1 MQIKIKAQDNQAKD
15 KGKKIDQRMIGMLRI
30 LKKLKEMYK

>member
-15 KGKKIDQRMIGMLRI
+15 KGKKNRPKDDRYVTYFEEIERNV
-30 LKKLKEMYK
+30 